1 MLIVVL
7 VILIFQQVGKQAAP
21 SSCPAP
27 LQLRT
32 FDSPLLPAS
41 PPTPWPP
48 GFTPQ
53 PPRKATPVTFKISQ
67 TVDMRPDLS
76 ADEKGEVII
85 CKPGGV
91 YVKILIPP
99 TAQITDLPIERADVI
114 VAIYSPRATMGQRPP
129 KPTVGVFTSP
139 PTPTVDVFTSP
150 PTPTVG
156 VFTSPLK
163 P

>member
-1 MLIVVL
+1 MKRLSKFLARIVEVGILMLIVVL
-7 VILIFQQVGKQAAP
+7 VILIFQQMGKQAVP

-53 PPRKATPVTFKISQ
+53 PPRKATPITFKISQ
-67 TVDMRPDLS
+67 TVDMRPSLS

-91 YVKILIPP
+91 YVKILTPP
-99 TAQITDLPIERADVI
+99 TAQLADLPIERADVI

-139 PTPTVDVFTSP
+139 
-150 PTPTVG
+150 
-156 VFTSPLK
+156 LK